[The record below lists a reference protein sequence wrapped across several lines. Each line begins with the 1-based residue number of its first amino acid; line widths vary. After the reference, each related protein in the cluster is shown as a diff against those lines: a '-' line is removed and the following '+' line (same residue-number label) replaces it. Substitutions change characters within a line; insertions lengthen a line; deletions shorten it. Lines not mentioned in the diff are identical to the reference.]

1 MFIPF
6 GRLLRC
12 FWSQSM
18 YEAPGREGARG
29 GQPTRKSEGKGGR
42 ERGWEGGREGEKETR
57 EGREGRTE
65 KHNMN
70 RYEHTVP

>member
-1 MFIPF
+1 
-6 GRLLRC
+6 
-12 FWSQSM
+12 M

-70 RYEHTVP
+70 R